1 MPPRQVSMQSLI
13 LKASSLEASSACK
26 TGWVLASSA
35 LIDYGVICHI
45 VGHRLDV
52 FLAIVRYF
60 KRSRRYR
67 HRGCDL
73 SLMYLKRLS
82 FHGRRPRI
90 RELLVRCVSLL
101 LSLPACIR
109 VKLDLEQQ
117 PTVRI

>member
-26 TGWVLASSA
+26 TGWILASSA

-45 VGHRLDV
+45 GGHGLDV

-60 KRSRRYR
+60 KRSGRYR
-67 HRGCDL
+67 HRSCDL
-73 SLMYLKRLS
+73 SLICLKRLP
-82 FHGRRPRI
+82 FAGRRLRV

-101 LSLPACIR
+101 LSLPACMR
-109 VKLDLEQQ
+109 VKLDLEE
-117 PTVRI
+117 